1 REVMVMAATN
11 RIDFKAPI
19 DGGDMVQLVSR
30 VKMVGRSSLSVEVQL
45 WAERLLTGERRRS
58 ATSEFVMVAV
68 DAAGRPKAI
77 KGRQTSDG
85 GLGAIDGGLG

>member
-1 REVMVMAATN
+1 TN

-19 DGGDMVQLVSR
+19 DGGDMVELASR

-58 ATSEFVMVAV
+58 ATAEFVMVAV

-77 KGRQTSDG
+77 KGRRNSDG